1 MCYLTFFNIIWLKT
15 FKLYTRCLV
24 YTLHTRFRLY
34 IRALHC
40 TMCTRGIYCTMC
52 TRGIYCT
59 YNVFTVHQRLT
70 RYAKGLTCTQEAYI
84 VHNTFTHKELSL
96 HGKKRVAGAHERQ
109 EDYNKEEKKKY
120 ICQVSCVTDNVPC
133 FICHKSHVM
142 CHLSQDTWIIWIGLR
157 VN

>member
-1 MCYLTFFNIIWLKT
+1 
-15 FKLYTRCLV
+15 
-24 YTLHTRFRLY
+24 
-34 IRALHC
+34 
-40 TMCTRGIYCTMC
+40 MC

-109 EDYNKEEKKKY
+109 EDYNKEEKKIY
-120 ICQVSCVTDNVPC
+120 ISVKCHVSLTMYHVSYVTSHMSCVT
-133 FICHKSHVM
+133 CHR
-142 CHLSQDTWIIWIGLR
+142 TPE
-157 VN
+157 